1 MTEAVQELVEAVAL
15 AERPGATKAQRKAA
29 FEAQTRV
36 ELMIFDLREA
46 LHIADAELRRT
57 HEVTQ

>member
-15 AERPGATKAQRKAA
+15 AERPGSTKWQLKAA
-29 FEAQTRV
+29 FEAQARV
-36 ELMIFDLREA
+36 ELLISDLREA
-46 LHIADAELRRT
+46 LRFAEERNALT